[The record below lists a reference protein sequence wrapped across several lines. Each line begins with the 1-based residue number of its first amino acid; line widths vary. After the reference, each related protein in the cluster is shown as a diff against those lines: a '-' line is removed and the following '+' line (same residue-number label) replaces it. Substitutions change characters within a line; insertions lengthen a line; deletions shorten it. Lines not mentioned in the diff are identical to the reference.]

1 MPSIFIYY
9 SHQLDISEGANI
21 SFRVFIAGGGTGY
34 NTPMKRAILTAC
46 AALTLLATAAY
57 ADTKALE
64 TLTSTGEG
72 DVEINK
78 FDYIDARIG
87 AKNMATQQA
96 LWRVI
101 GQLLSPQEMSER
113 FDNIQAALADK
124 SMDFVQKYKF
134 AEETISP
141 DNKTYHV
148 AMEVT
153 FFADQV
159 RGALEKLG
167 TAVAQRKRVVI
178 VVDERAMDG
187 ASDTNFLMT
196 GSMTED
202 RLRQAAG
209 EAGYKGMARAEVR
222 SLGDDAQAVKAVE
235 GDADAVRWM
244 AAQLKADYVITGTAR
259 ASAGSGMLGTIKL
272 NVYAAD
278 GSPVWSKE
286 ITESVPGSGG
296 PERFRVIRLCADK
309 AAVMVSEL
317 LATRK

>member
-1 MPSIFIYY
+1 MAVT
-9 SHQLDISEGANI
+9 L
-21 SFRVFIAGGGTGY
+21 
-34 NTPMKRAILTAC
+34 L
-46 AALTLLATAAY
+46 LTLAY
-57 ADTKALE
+57 ADTRNLE
-64 TLTSTGEG
+64 TFTSTGEG
-72 DVEINK
+72 DVEIEK

-87 AKNMATQQA
+87 AKNMATQKA
-96 LWRVI
+96 LWKVI
-101 GQLLSPQEMSER
+101 GQLLSAQE
-113 FDNIQAALADK
+113 LADRSDHIQSAIAVK

-159 RGALEKLG
+159 RGALENLG
-167 TAVAQRKRVVI
+167 TAVTQRKRAVI
-178 VVDERAMDG
+178 VIDEQAMDG
-187 ASDTNFLMT
+187 ASDTNFLLT

-202 RLRQAAG
+202 RLRQAVG

-222 SLGDDAQAVKAVE
+222 ALKDDPQAVKAVA
-235 GDADAVRWM
+235 GDADAVRWV
-244 AAQLKADYVITGTAR
+244 AAQLKADYVITGSAR
-259 ASAGSGMLGTIKL
+259 AASAGTGMLGTIKL

-278 GSPVWSKE
+278 GNPVWSKE
-286 ITESVPGSGG
+286 ITESAPGNGG
-296 PERFRVIRLCADK
+296 PDRFRVIRLCADK

>member
-1 MPSIFIYY
+1 MIR
-9 SHQLDISEGANI
+9 G
-21 SFRVFIAGGGTGY
+21 
-34 NTPMKRAILTAC
+34 ILT
-46 AALTLLATAAY
+46 TLVAITLSVTLVY
-57 ADTKALE
+57 ASPKTVE
-64 TLTSTGEG
+64 TFTSTGEG
-72 DVEINK
+72 DVEIVRS
-78 FDYIDARIG
+78 DYIDARIS

-96 LWRVI
+96 LWKVI
-101 GQLLSPQEMSER
+101 GQLLSAQEMSER
-113 FDNIQAALADK
+113 FDHIQSAIAAK
-124 SMDFVQKYKF
+124 SADFVQKYKF

-148 AMEVT
+148 ALEVV

-159 RGALEKLG
+159 RGALENLG

-178 VVDERAMDG
+178 VIDERAMDG

-209 EAGYKGMARAEVR
+209 DAGYKGMARAEVR
-222 SLGDDAQAVKAVE
+222 ALGNDPQAVKAVE

-244 AAQLKADYVITGTAR
+244 ATQLKADYVITGTAR
-259 ASAGSGMLGTIKL
+259 ATAGTGMLGTIRL

-286 ITESVPGSGG
+286 ITESAPGGGG

>member
-1 MPSIFIYY
+1 MKHAIC
-9 SHQLDISEGANI
+9 
-21 SFRVFIAGGGTGY
+21 IAF
-34 NTPMKRAILTAC
+34 
-46 AALTLLATAAY
+46 AAVTLLVTSAY
-57 ADTKALE
+57 ADTKTLE
-64 TLTSTGEG
+64 TFTSTGEG
-72 DVEINK
+72 DVEIVRY
-78 FDYIDARIG
+78 DYIDARIS

-96 LWRVI
+96 LWKVI
-101 GQLLSPQEMSER
+101 GQLLSAQEVTER
-113 FDNIQAALADK
+113 FDNIQSAIAAR

-134 AEETISP
+134 ADEAISP

-159 RGALEKLG
+159 RGALENLG
-167 TAVAQRKRVVI
+167 TAVTQGKRVVI
-178 VVDERAMDG
+178 VIDERAMDG

-209 EAGYKGMARAEVR
+209 DAGYKGMARAEVR
-222 SLGDDAQAVKAVE
+222 ALGDDPQAAKAVE

-259 ASAGSGMLGTIKL
+259 ATAASTGMLGTTKL
-272 NVYAAD
+272 SVYSAD
-278 GSPVWSKE
+278 GSPVWVKE
-286 ITESVPGSGG
+286 ITESAPGGGG
-296 PERFRVIRLCADK
+296 PDRFRVIRLCADK

>member
-1 MPSIFIYY
+1 MTRSIFAAFVVVT
-9 SHQLDISEGANI
+9 L
-21 SFRVFIAGGGTGY
+21 SF
-34 NTPMKRAILTAC
+34 
-46 AALTLLATAAY
+46 TAAY
-57 ADTKALE
+57 ADTKTLE
-64 TLTSTGEG
+64 TFTSTGEG
-72 DVEINK
+72 DVEIVK
-78 FDYIDARIG
+78 FDYIDARIS

-101 GQLLSPQEMSER
+101 GQLLSPEEMAER
-113 FDNIQAALADK
+113 FDNIQSALTDR

-159 RGALEKLG
+159 RGSLEKLG
-167 TAVAQRKRVVI
+167 TAVTQRKRVVI
-178 VVDERAMDG
+178 VIDERAMDG

-209 EAGYKGMARAEVR
+209 DAGYKGMARAEVR
-222 SLGDDAQAVKAVE
+222 ALGNDPQAAKAVE

-259 ASAGSGMLGTIKL
+259 AAAGSGMLGTIKL
-272 NVYAAD
+272 NIYAAD
-278 GSPVWSKE
+278 GGLVWSKE
-286 ITESVPGSGG
+286 ITESVPGNGG